1 MYTLRFVLQKSS
13 AVNIAL
19 STSTR
24 SMSLKLLK
32 QQAYANGNWI
42 SAASNKT
49 FDVTNP
55 VDGSLVGVAPNMDV
69 KDVEKVLQ
77 NAKDAFETWS
87 DTTAKERSY
96 LLRKWSELIAN
107 NSEELALLMTLES
120 GKALIESR
128 GEVAYGNSFVE
139 WFSEE
144 ARRIEG
150 EIVESPVKNRQ
161 MFLYRQ
167 PIGVAALITPWNFPL
182 AMITRK
188 ASAAL
193 AAGCTV
199 VARPAE
205 DTPLTSLALAELA
218 HQAGFPNGVFNVVTS
233 NRTHAASIGKL
244 FCESPL
250 VAGISF
256 TGSTLVGKILYKQC
270 SSGIKRLALELG
282 GNAPFIVFESAD
294 IDKAVQGAVAAKF
307 RNCGQTCVSANRFY
321 IQEPVFDE
329 FLQKFKAATEKI
341 KMGPGTEKDVLAGP
355 LINDMQAKKVFDI
368 VEDAIKKGAKVIL
381 GGKPATSIG
390 KLFYYPTI
398 LTNINKNMICAQD
411 EIFGPVACCS
421 SFKTEEEVLKI
432 SNCTNSGLAGYFYST
447 NVSQI
452 FRVSKKLEV
461 GMVGVN
467 EGLISAAE
475 AAFGGVKESGLGR
488 EGSKHGI
495 EDFNY
500 IKYMCL
506 GNL

>member
-1 MYTLRFVLQKSS
+1 
-13 AVNIAL
+13 
-19 STSTR
+19 
-24 SMSLKLLK
+24 MSLKLLK

-49 FDVTNP
+49 FDVINP
-55 VDGSLVGVAPNMDV
+55 VDESVVGVAPDMDV
-69 KDVEKVLQ
+69 EDVEKVLQ
-77 NAKDAFETWS
+77 NAKDAFESWS
-87 DTTAKERSY
+87 DTTAKERSA
-96 LLRKWSELIAN
+96 LLRKWYELIAKN
-107 NSEELALLMTLES
+107 ADDLALLMTLES

-128 GEVAYGNSFVE
+128 GEVTYGNSFVE
-139 WFSEE
+139 WFSDE

-161 MFLYRQ
+161 MFLFRQ

-205 DTPLTSLALAELA
+205 DTPLTGLALAELA

-233 NRTHAASIGKL
+233 HRSNAPSIGKL
-244 FCESPL
+244 FCESSL

-256 TGSTLVGKILYKQC
+256 TGSTPVGKILYKQC
-270 SSGIKRLALELG
+270 ASGIKRLALELG

-294 IDKAVQGAVAAKF
+294 IDKAVQGAIAAKF
-307 RNCGQTCVSANRFY
+307 RNCGQTCVAANRFY
-321 IQEPVFDE
+321 IQERVFDE
-329 FLQKFKAATEKI
+329 FIQKFKAATEKI
-341 KMGPGTEKDVLAGP
+341 KIGPGIEKGVVMGP
-355 LINDMQAKKVFDI
+355 LINELQAKKVHGI
-368 VEDAIKKGAKVIL
+368 VEDAVKKGAKVVL

-390 KLFYYPTI
+390 KLFYHPTI
-398 LTNINKNMICAQD
+398 LTNINENMLCAQD
-411 EIFGPVACCS
+411 EVFGPVACCA
-421 SFKTEEEVLKI
+421 SFKTEAEVLKI
-432 SNCTNSGLAGYFYST
+432 SNNTNRGLAGYFYSS

-475 AAFGGVKESGLGR
+475 AAFGGIKESGLGR